1 MESISSA
8 YGAGKAGGAL
18 DPVAV
23 TKQPQT
29 ILRALNWV
37 FAVIVFG
44 CISNE
49 GYISYTGSP
58 ELTCIFN
65 QNEDACRFGVTIG
78 VIAFFA
84 SLCFFLLDIYFAQI
98 SSVKDRRNAIILD
111 MAFSGFW
118 AFMWFV
124 AFCFLTDQWRATKE
138 EKAPSY
144 ARDSARAAITF
155 CFFSIFSWAASVF
168 LAYKRFRLGV
178 DSTFSESYVDPGQTS
193 QEAPFTKPYPSSGPV
208 EHVDSYQRSDPFP
221 DGMAEGLGYQSQ
233 PY

>member
-23 TKQPQT
+23 AKQPQS
-29 ILRALNWV
+29 ILRAVNWV

-65 QNEDACRFGVTIG
+65 QNEDACRFGVAIG

-84 SLCFFLLDIYFAQI
+84 SLGFSLLDIYFAQI

-111 MAFSGFW
+111 MAFSGVLQSF
-118 AFMWFV
+118 
-124 AFCFLTDQWRATKE
+124 TSH
-138 EKAPSY
+138 PN
-144 ARDSARAAITF
+144 DSAELAYLSRIPVI
-155 CFFSIFSWAASVF
+155 SSAASVF

-193 QEAPFTKPYPSSGPV
+193 QEAPFTKPYPSSGQV
-208 EHVDSYQRSDPFP
+208 EQADSYQRSDPFP
-221 DGMAEGLGYQSQ
+221 EGVTDGLGYQSQ